1 MWVVHE
7 KKLGMTVRLIGPFR
21 TAQDA
26 ATWVTDKYTPRLGT
40 HAIIEQLVTPEKA
53 AKPD

>member
-7 KKLGMTVRLIGPFR
+7 KKLGMTVRLIGPFP

-26 ATWVTDKYTPRLGT
+26 AMWVSGQYTPRLGT
-40 HAIIEQLVTPEKA
+40 HAVIEQLLEPEKA
-53 AKPD
+53 AKPG